1 MDTTIKTA
9 LDKIIECINKQENF
23 VLQGGAGSGKTET
36 LKRVLEYISQNLPDK
51 KIVCITHTNL
61 AVAEIK
67 SRVGE
72 NDNYTISTIHSF
84 LNSLI
89 ENYKVNI
96 QNVIQELFILE
107 KIDRKD
113 ISFYENETE
122 QKKKEHQK
130 YTKTYKKFSK
140 SLFEIKEE
148 TVGKP
153 LGKREY
159 DNDPEKYNL
168 ELNQK
173 IENLNIEIQEKV
185 KSFDFNT
192 IKYNDTPFD
201 RISDMSFGHDGLIKI
216 SQLLFEKFP
225 LLSKILQD
233 KYDYIFIDEYQ
244 DTQKPIIDI
253 FLRKV
258 PYESNLTVSLFGDSM
273 QGIYDDGVGDVD
285 TEIEEGIIKKISK
298 EDNYRCSEQIINFIN
313 TIRNDGLEQKLAL
326 KKGENPKDRQGF
338 VKLYYSIIDNKP
350 HARSSDEEK
359 NAYIEKLNNLIKTVE
374 NRHNDINFKKLMLTN
389 KSIAKELNFENL
401 YKIFDDRYGDVKEE
415 IEKCLSRLQILELVE
430 LYHKY
435 QNKEYNFILTKI
447 KKSGFEINTI
457 SDKQKVDKLL
467 NDISKE
473 KKIFEL
479 LNFAFE
485 NKLLSKSDSYTN
497 YIKRKDLF
505 LKELNK
511 DFSYQEFKKFYVQGG
526 NTQTRMKKAGLE
538 LENEVFNEKQKLFK
552 KEQFYEELF
561 SDKIL
566 FKEVINYFSYL
577 EEKEEYITMHK
588 TKGSSIENVL
598 VVLDEYFWSKY
609 NFKVL
614 FEDEQS
620 EKKTYNLKLFY
631 VACSRAIKNLVC
643 IRLITSEEEE
653 NIKKFFPDNEKVK

>member
-1 MDTTIKTA
+1 MDTAIKTA
-9 LDKIIECINKQENF
+9 LDKIIECIDKQENF

-36 LKRVLEYISQNLPDK
+36 LKRVLEYISKNLPDK

-61 AVAEIK
+61 AVDEIR

-72 NDNYTISTIHSF
+72 NENYTISTIHSF

-89 ENYKVNI
+89 EDYKINI

-107 KIDRKD
+107 KINRKD

-122 QKKKEHQK
+122 QKKKEHEK
-130 YTKTYKKFSK
+130 YKKIYGKFSK
-140 SLFEIKEE
+140 RLFEIKEE
-148 TVGKP
+148 TTPKAV
-153 LGKREY
+153 GKREY
-159 DNDPEKYNL
+159 DNAAEKYNL

-173 IENLNIEIQEKV
+173 VENLNTEIQEKV

-201 RISDMSFGHDGLIKI
+201 RISDLSFGHDGLIKI

-253 FLRKV
+253 FLRKTSCK
-258 PYESNLTVSLFGDSM
+258 SNLTIGLFGDSM
-273 QGIYDDGVGDVD
+273 QGIYDDGVGDVN
-285 TEIEEGIIKKISK
+285 TEIEEAIIKKIVK
-298 EDNYRCSEQIINFIN
+298 EDNYRSSEQVINFIN

-326 KKGENPKDRQGF
+326 KEEENQEDRQGG
-338 VKLYYSIIDNKP
+338 VKLYYSIINNKP
-350 HARSSDEEK
+350 HARSPEEEK
-359 NAYIEKLNNLIKTVE
+359 DVYIEKLNNLIKTTE
-374 NRHNDINFKKLMLTN
+374 AKHKDLKFKKLMLTN

-415 IEKCLSRLQILELVE
+415 IEKCLSRLQILDLVE

-457 SDKQKVDKLL
+457 SDKQKVDELL
-467 NDISKE
+467 NDISKD
-473 KKIFEL
+473 KNVFEL
-479 LNFAFE
+479 LDFAFE
-485 NKLLSKSDSYTN
+485 NKLLSKSDSYIN

-505 LKELNK
+505 LKDLK
-511 DFSYQEFKKFYVQGG
+511 GDSSYQEFKEFYLQGN
-526 NTQTRMKKAGLE
+526 NTQGRMKKAGLE
-538 LENEVFNEKQKLFK
+538 LENEIFNEKQKLFE
-552 KEQFYEELF
+552 KERFYEELF
-561 SDKIL
+561 SDKIP
-566 FKEVINYFSYL
+566 FKEVVNYFSYL

-609 NFKVL
+609 NFQIL
-614 FEDEQS
+614 FEGGQS
-620 EKKTYNLKLFY
+620 DKKIYNLKLFY
-631 VACSRAIKNLVC
+631 VACSRAIKNLIC
-643 IRLITSEEEE
+643 IRLITSEEED
-653 NIKKFFPDNEKVK
+653 NLKKFFPNNEKI

>member
-1 MDTTIKTA
+1 MDTKIKTA
-9 LDKIIECINKQENF
+9 LDKIIECIDKQENF

-61 AVAEIK
+61 AVDEIK

-89 ENYKVNI
+89 EDYKINI
-96 QNVIQELFILE
+96 QDVIQELFILE

-122 QKKKEHQK
+122 QKKKEHEK
-130 YTKTYKKFSK
+130 YKKIYGKFSK
-140 SLFEIKEE
+140 KLFEIKEE
-148 TVGKP
+148 VIPKP
-153 LGKREY
+153 VGKREY
-159 DNDPEKYNL
+159 DNDSEEYNL

-173 IENLNIEIQEKV
+173 VENLNTEIQEKV
-185 KSFDFNT
+185 KSFDCNI

-201 RISDMSFGHDGLIKI
+201 RISDLSFGHDGLIKV

-258 PYESNLTVSLFGDSM
+258 PCKSNLTIGLFGDSM
-273 QGIYDDGVGDVD
+273 QGIYDDGVGDVNM
-285 TEIEEGIIKKISK
+285 EIEDKIIQKIPK
-298 EDNYRCSEQIINFIN
+298 EDNYRCSEQVINFIN

-326 KKGENPKDRQGF
+326 KEGESQEDRQGI

-350 HARSSDEEK
+350 RLGNSDEDK
-359 NAYIEKLNNLIKTVE
+359 NAYIEKLNGLIKIVE
-374 NRHNDINFKKLMLTN
+374 SKYESINFKKLMLTN
-389 KSIAKELNFENL
+389 KSIAKELNFEKL
-401 YKIFDDRYGDVKEE
+401 YKIFDDRYRDVKEE
-415 IEKCLSRLQILELVE
+415 IEKCLSRLQILDLVE
-430 LYHKY
+430 LYHRY

-457 SDKQKVDKLL
+457 SDKQKVGELL
-467 NDISKE
+467 SDISKD

-485 NKLLSKSDSYTN
+485 NKLLLKSDSYTN
-497 YIKRKDLF
+497 YIKHKDLF
-505 LKELNK
+505 LRNLRE
-511 DFSYQEFKKFYVQGG
+511 DSSYLEFKGLYIQGG
-526 NTQTRMKKAGLE
+526 NTQPRMKKAGLE
-538 LENEVFNEKQKLFK
+538 LENEVFNEKQKLLK

-561 SDKIL
+561 SDRVS

-577 EEKEEYITMHK
+577 EEEEEYITMHK

-620 EKKTYNLKLFY
+620 ENKTHNLKLFY
-631 VACSRAIKNLVC
+631 VACSRAIKNLICVK
-643 IRLITSEEEE
+643 LITSEEEE
-653 NIKKFFPDNEKVK
+653 NLKDSFPNNEKI